1 MAEKRTGD
9 GTLSLISNETTIEGK
24 LVTDGSLRIDGKVV
38 GDVNAKAHV
47 SVGLTGTVE
56 GSITARN
63 VAISGRMK
71 GWIAAAEKLIL
82 EGKSIVRGDLKATK
96 LVVDEGAVFDGHCVM
111 SKPEAEHPRTG
122 GHPAQ

>member
-9 GTLSLISNETTIEGK
+9 GTLSLISTETTIEGK

-38 GDVNAKAHV
+38 GDITAKAHV
-47 SVGLTGTVE
+47 SVGLTGAVE

-63 VAISGRMK
+63 VAIAGRMK

-82 EGKSIVRGDLKATK
+82 EAKSTVRGDLKATK
-96 LVVDEGAVFDGHCVM
+96 LVVDEGAMFDGHCVM
-111 SKPEAEHPRTG
+111 SKPEAEHPRPG
-122 GHPAQ
+122 GHPSE

>member
-63 VAISGRMK
+63 VAISGRRK

>member
-24 LVTDGSLRIDGKVV
+24 LATDGSLQIDGRIV

-82 EGKSIVRGDLKATK
+82 EGKSVVRGDLKATK

-111 SKPEAEHPRTG
+111 SKPEAEHPRSG
-122 GHPAQ
+122 GHPSQ

>member
-24 LVTDGSLRIDGKVV
+24 LATDGSLRIDGRVV

-82 EGKSIVRGDLKATK
+82 EGKSVVRGDLKATK

-111 SKPEAEHPRTG
+111 SKPEAEHPRSG

>member
-82 EGKSIVRGDLKATK
+82 EGKSTVRGDLKATK

-111 SKPEAEHPRTG
+111 SKPETEHPRSG
-122 GHPAQ
+122 GHPSE

>member
-24 LVTDGSLRIDGKVV
+24 LVTDGSLRIDSKVV

-47 SVGLTGTVE
+47 SVRLTGTVE

>member
-111 SKPEAEHPRTG
+111 SKPEAEHPRSG
-122 GHPAQ
+122 GHPSQ

>member
-24 LVTDGSLRIDGKVV
+24 LATDGSLRIDGRVV

-82 EGKSIVRGDLKATK
+82 EGKSVVRGDLKATK

-111 SKPEAEHPRTG
+111 SKPDAEHPRSG
-122 GHPAQ
+122 GHPSQ